1 MKRIIYLMFFACVL
15 STNVVFAEKTNN
27 VVAQSEVLPIQIE
40 GVDAENQDSKKQ
52 VINQF
57 LLTNGKMFSSTDLI
71 EVKKQLE
78 SLTPEQIQL
87 LSAVEFLDPT
97 INLVVSVVAGGF
109 GADRFLIGQT
119 DKAILKLVTLG
130 GLGIWWIVDWFQI
143 QDLTMK
149 SNMKK
154 FNENLLLIK

>member
-1 MKRIIYLMFFACVL
+1 MAIKNSVAKVMRYLKKNGLGNTVYALVERVFFAYNKNY
-15 STNVVFAEKTNN
+15 TYQE
-27 VVAQSEVLPIQIE
+27 P
-40 GVDAENQDSKKQ
+40 
-52 VINQF
+52 
-57 LLTNGKMFSSTDLI
+57 
-71 EVKKQLE
+71 
-78 SLTPEQIQL
+78 
-87 LSAVEFLDPT
+87 
-97 INLVVSVVAGGF
+97 
-109 GADRFLIGQT
+109 

>member
-78 SLTPEQIQL
+78 SLTPEQIQS

-97 INLVVSVVAGGF
+97 INLLVSVVAGGF

-119 DKAILKLVTLG
+119 DKAIIKLVTLG

>member
-1 MKRIIYLMFFACVL
+1 MKRVAYFMFFVFSLFA
-15 STNVVFAEKTNN
+15 NVAFAENTNDK
-27 VVAQSEVLPIQIE
+27 VKQSEMLPIQIE
-40 GVDAENQDSKKQ
+40 GVDAVNDDSKKQ
-52 VINQF
+52 TINQF

-78 SLTPEQIQL
+78 SLTPEQIQS

-97 INLVVSVVAGGF
+97 INLLVSVVAGGF

-130 GLGIWWIVDWFQI
+130 GLGVWWIVDWFQI

>member
-1 MKRIIYLMFFACVL
+1 MFFACVL

-57 LLTNGKMFSSTDLI
+57 LLTNGKMFSSIDLI

-78 SLTPEQIQL
+78 SLTTEQIQS
-87 LSAVEFLDPT
+87 LSVVEFLDPT

-119 DKAILKLVTLG
+119 DEAILKLVTLG
-130 GLGIWWIVDWFQI
+130 GLGIWWIVDWFKI

-149 SNMKK
+149 SNMDK
-154 FNENLLLIK
+154 FNENLMLIK